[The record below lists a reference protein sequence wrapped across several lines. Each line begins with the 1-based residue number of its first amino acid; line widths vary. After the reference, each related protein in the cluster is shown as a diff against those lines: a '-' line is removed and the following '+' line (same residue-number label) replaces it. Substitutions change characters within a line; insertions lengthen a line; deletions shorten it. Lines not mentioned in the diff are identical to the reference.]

1 MLLRQHAFF
10 LFLTHAWSIVGF
22 PSEFCAYSLCRLCW
36 KSDQIEI
43 GGQLLFFG
51 GGVVTSWTSM
61 GCAALRAGGRVEA
74 GKDAWGSRGLKT
86 IHAVPEWHHQLYLN
100 VISKIMRMNFVMAN
114 VPNSEMEL
122 DLSQQFT
129 CLSLLLV

>member
-1 MLLRQHAFF
+1 M
-10 LFLTHAWSIVGF
+10 
-22 PSEFCAYSLCRLCW
+22 
-36 KSDQIEI
+36 DQ
-43 GGQLLFFG
+43 LP
-51 GGVVTSWTSM
+51 VDS
-61 GCAALRAGGRVEA
+61 AALRAGGRVEA